1 MNLYL
6 ALLRGINV
14 AGQKKI
20 KMADLKALFEDLGFK
35 DVQTYIQS
43 GNVVFSADKAL
54 NHKLLIETSIQK
66 QYGFEVP
73 TLVLTDEELDNIVES
88 NPFSDVDLDTEGSKI
103 LATMLSDTP
112 NPEAMSSVLAYKH
125 ESETC
130 LLRGNVVYL
139 KCPNGYGNTKLS
151 NAFLEKK
158 LNVIATTRNW
168 KTIRKLLELKNYSQ
182 VSH

>member
-1 MNLYL
+1 M
-6 ALLRGINV
+6 LRGINI
-14 AGQKKI
+14 AGPKKI
-20 KMADLKALFEDLGFK
+20 KMVDLRALFEDLGFK

-43 GNVVFSADKAL
+43 GNVVFSANHSL
-54 NHKLLIETSIQK
+54 NHKALIESAIHK

-73 TLVLTDEELDNIVES
+73 TLLLTAEEIDNIVES
-88 NPFSDVDLDTEGSKI
+88 NPFGEVDLDTEASKI

-112 NPEAMSSVLAYKH
+112 SSEAMSSVLAYKH

-130 LLRGNVVYL
+130 LLRDNVVYL

-158 LNVIATTRNW
+158 LNVVATTRN
-168 KTIRKLLELKNYSQ
+168 
-182 VSH
+182 